1 MAQGRLPYGGGDGA
15 ECAIANIGEGRNL
28 QMSLGGRNVLV
39 GGVKLKFPCTCMVIW
54 E

>member
-1 MAQGRLPYGGGDGA
+1 MAQGCLPYGGGMARNAPLQILG
-15 ECAIANIGEGRNL
+15 GRNL